1 MNHIGELISLGV
13 ALSWTITAWFSDK
26 SSRRVGTMVTNVLR
40 LVLAVLFLGLL
51 LWVTVGRPYP
61 VYSDKD
67 TWLWLG
73 LSALVGYV
81 FGDYCLFT
89 CYLHIGP
96 RFGQLM
102 MTLAPPIA
110 AIAGWMLLGE
120 TLSLKSILAMLVT
133 LCGIGISILSRDS
146 GNHFK
151 LDLPLKGI
159 LLGIGAGIGQGVGLV
174 LSKIG
179 MQNYAEAIPSDSP
192 ALMESM
198 LPFASTMIRA
208 VIGSAGF
215 LILLGLQK
223 GLGKLKDA
231 VNDPV
236 TRKYAAII
244 TLFGPALGVSLS
256 LMAVRYANAGIA
268 STLMALTPVMIIVP
282 EVLVNKKKIR
292 LKEIIGLVVSIS
304 GVALFFLL

>member
-13 ALSWTITAWFSDK
+13 AMSWTITAWFSDK

-40 LVLAVLFLGLL
+40 LVLAVIFLGLL

-110 AIAGWMLLGE
+110 AI
-120 TLSLKSILAMLVT
+120 
-133 LCGIGISILSRDS
+133 
-146 GNHFK
+146 
-151 LDLPLKGI
+151 
-159 LLGIGAGIGQGVGLV
+159 
-174 LSKIG
+174 
-179 MQNYAEAIPSDSP
+179 
-192 ALMESM
+192 
-198 LPFASTMIRA
+198 
-208 VIGSAGF
+208 
-215 LILLGLQK
+215 
-223 GLGKLKDA
+223 
-231 VNDPV
+231 
-236 TRKYAAII
+236 
-244 TLFGPALGVSLS
+244 
-256 LMAVRYANAGIA
+256 
-268 STLMALTPVMIIVP
+268 
-282 EVLVNKKKIR
+282 
-292 LKEIIGLVVSIS
+292 
-304 GVALFFLL
+304 

>member
-1 MNHIGELISLGV
+1 M
-13 ALSWTITAWFSDK
+13 
-26 SSRRVGTMVTNVLR
+26 
-40 LVLAVLFLGLL
+40 
-51 LWVTVGRPYP
+51 
-61 VYSDKD
+61 
-67 TWLWLG
+67 
-73 LSALVGYV
+73 GYV

-146 GNHFK
+146 VNHFK

-192 ALMESM
+192 ALMETM

-208 VIGSAGF
+208 VIGGAGF
-215 LILLGLQK
+215 FILLSLQK
-223 GLGKLKDA
+223 GLGRLQDA
-231 VNDPV
+231 VKDPV
-236 TRKYAAII
+236 TMKYASII
-244 TLFGPALGVSLS
+244 TLFGPAVGVSLS